1 LYVGITMTIR
11 FADGPADGFG
21 SVTTPAYRCVS

>member
-11 FADGPADGFG
+11 FADGPADGFC